1 MAEETVT
8 VEGMSCEHC
17 VETITKALGRVA
29 GVRKVFVNLEEKN
42 VFVDYD
48 DAATN
53 LEEISDHIAAVGFKV
68 K

>member
-17 VETITKALGRVA
+17 VETITKALVRVA

-53 LEEISDHIAAVGFKV
+53 LEEISDHIAAVGFEV

>member
-1 MAEETVT
+1 MAQDTVS

-17 VETITKALGRVA
+17 VETITKAVGRVA
-29 GVRKVFVNLEEKN
+29 GVRKVSVDLEEKN

-48 DAATN
+48 DAAIS
-53 LEEISDHIAAVGFKV
+53 LEEISDHIAAVGFEV